1 MSPLTALAWPADR
14 LGEALEALARRGGLV
29 GQDSN
34 PVRQF
39 TGLESCPTKAGVAAA
54 EPLRRWVESAAAR
67 LGLEAEPVEV
77 PHAEVGQMLRGA
89 APALL
94 RLPGPGSGFLAL
106 LAGDRRHVT
115 VLTPGH
121 GPARVP
127 LAAIR
132 DSLCSE
138 AEGPVGEELARL
150 LHRAGIRGRRAGRAR
165 QAVLH
170 QLLGRARVGGCWVLR
185 PAASAGLRAQAR
197 EARLPRLLLTLLG
210 AHTLVYGL
218 WLLSWWLLGWA
229 ALQGRLELGWLLA
242 WLLLLLTTI
251 PLRLLTNFAG
261 GLLSIRA
268 GTVLKRRL
276 LAGALRMEAD
286 EVRHLGVG
294 QLLGRVLESEV
305 VETTAVTGGF
315 LGLTALVELVFA
327 GAVLGVGAGS
337 AIHVLLLLATAVAA
351 ALLLARAYRR
361 RRRWTAE
368 RLDMTND
375 LVESM
380 VGHRTRLA
388 QEARRHWN
396 DGEDEALERYLG
408 VSAGLDRSAATLQAL
423 VPRGWFLLG
432 LVGLVPAFVVGNRSA
447 AALAVGVGGVVLAY
461 RALRNLVDGLER
473 LAAAA
478 IAWERVRPFWQA
490 AARREAVGDPCFAA
504 GPSRP
509 APLPAGAAQK
519 NGAPTAGP
527 AAGRRLLV
535 ARDLVFRYRDR
546 QEPVLHGVEVGI
558 AGGDRLLLEGPS
570 GGGKSTLASV
580 LAGCRAPDSGLLLLD
595 GLDPE
600 TLGSAGWR
608 RRVVLAPQFHDNH
621 VLMGTFAF
629 NVLMGRRW
637 PPRPGDLEEAEQV
650 CRALGLGPLLERM
663 PAGLHQTVGNTGWQL
678 SHGERSRL
686 YVARALLQGA
696 DVLILD
702 ESFAAL
708 DPQTLQQTLAYVLEK
723 APALLVIAHP

>member
-1 MSPLTALAWPADR
+1 MGPLTDLAWPADR
-14 LGEALEALARRGGLV
+14 LGEALEALARR
-29 GQDSN
+29 S
-34 PVRQF
+34 
-39 TGLESCPTKAGVAAA
+39 GLEVKAGTVPVPP
-54 EPLRRWVESAAAR
+54 EPESASGGESLGRWVESAAAW

-77 PHAEVGQMLRGA
+77 PHAEVGLLLRGA

-121 GPARVP
+121 VPARVP
-127 LAAIR
+127 PAAVR
-132 DSLCSE
+132 DALCRE
-138 AEGPVGEELARL
+138 AEGPVGEEVAQV
-150 LHRAGIRGRRAGRAR
+150 LHRAGLRGRRADGAR

-170 QLLGRARVGGCWVLR
+170 QLLGRTRVGGCWLLR
-185 PAASAGLRAQAR
+185 PAASGGLPAQAR

-210 AHTLVYGL
+210 AHALAYGL

-229 ALQGRLELGWLLA
+229 ALEGRLDLGWLLA
-242 WLLLLLTTI
+242 WLLVLLTMI
-251 PLRLLTNFAG
+251 PLRLLTSSAG
-261 GLLSIRA
+261 GLLSVRA

-315 LGLTALVELVFA
+315 LGLTALVELVLA
-327 GAVLGVGAGS
+327 GAVLGAGAGS
-337 AIHVLLLLATAVAA
+337 ATHVLLPVATAAA
-351 ALLLARAYRR
+351 TALLLVRAYRR
-361 RRRWTAE
+361 RRRWAAQ

-375 LVESM
+375 LVERM

-408 VSAGLDRSAATLQAL
+408 VSADLDRTGATLQAL
-423 VPRGWFLLG
+423 VPRSWFLLG
-432 LVGLVPAFVVGNRSA
+432 LVGLAPAFVAGERSV

-473 LAAAA
+473 LTAAA

-490 AARREAVGDPCFAA
+490 AARREAVGDPGFAA
-504 GPSRP
+504 AP
-509 APLPAGAAQK
+509 APPAPPPAGTAEK
-519 NGAPTAGP
+519 NGSPAAGP
-527 AAGRRLLV
+527 AAGKRLLV

-546 QEPVLHGVEVGI
+546 QQPVLQGVKVGI
-558 AGGDRLLLEGPS
+558 ANGDRLLLEGPS
-570 GGGKSTLASV
+570 GGGKSTLASL
-580 LAGCRAPDSGLLLLD
+580 LAGCRQPDSGLLLLD

-629 NVLMGRRW
+629 NALMGRRW

-663 PAGLHQTVGNTGWQL
+663 PAGLQQVVGDTGWQL

-686 YVARALLQGA
+686 YIARALLQRA

-708 DPQTLQQTLAYVLEK
+708 DPQTLQQTLGYVLEK
-723 APALLVIAHP
+723 APTLLVIAHP

>member
-1 MSPLTALAWPADR
+1 MGSFQDLAWPLDR
-14 LGEALEALARRGGLV
+14 LGEALEAVARR
-29 GQDSN
+29 S
-34 PVRQF
+34 
-39 TGLESCPTKAGVAAA
+39 GLEPKAGSLPAPPAVEGASGS
-54 EPLRRWVESAAAR
+54 ESLGRWVESAAAW
-67 LGLEAEPVEV
+67 LGLEAEPVEA
-77 PHAEVGQMLRGA
+77 PHAEVEPLLRAA

-94 RLPGPGSGFLAL
+94 RLPGGSVLAV

-115 VLTPGH
+115 VLTPDH
-121 GPARVP
+121 VPAHLP
-127 LAAIR
+127 LAAVR
-132 DSLCSE
+132 DALCRE
-138 AEGPVGEELARL
+138 AEGPAGEEVARIL
-150 LHRAGIRGRRAGRAR
+150 DRAGLRDRRAARAR
-165 QAVLH
+165 QAMLR
-170 QLLGRARVGGCWVLR
+170 QLLGRARVGGCWLLR
-185 PAASAGLRAQAR
+185 PAASGGLAAQAR

-210 AHTLVYGL
+210 AHALAYGL

-229 ALQGRLELGWLLA
+229 ALQGRLDLGWLLA

-251 PLRLLTNFAG
+251 PLRLLASSAG

-276 LAGALRMEAD
+276 LGGALRLEVD

-305 VETTAVTGGF
+305 VETTAVTDGF
-315 LGLTALVELVFA
+315 LGLTAVVELVLA
-327 GAVLGVGAGS
+327 GAVLGAGAGS
-337 AIHVLLLLATAVAA
+337 AAHVVLLLGTAAAA
-351 ALLLARAYRR
+351 ALLLARAYCR

-368 RLDMTND
+368 RLDLTND
-375 LVESM
+375 LVERM

-388 QEARRHWN
+388 QQARGHWN

-408 VSAGLDRSAATLQAL
+408 VSAALDRTAATLQAL

-432 LVGLVPAFVVGNRSA
+432 LVGLAPAFLAGGRSA
-447 AALAVGVGGVVLAY
+447 AALAVGVGGVVLAH
-461 RALRNLVDGLER
+461 RALRNLVDGLDR
-473 LAAAA
+473 LSAAA

-490 AARREAVGDPCFAA
+490 ASRREAVGHPGFAA
-504 GPSRP
+504 P
-509 APLPAGAAQK
+509 APPAAEANGSAGA
-519 NGAPTAGP
+519 
-527 AAGRRLLV
+527 RRLLV
-535 ARDLVFRYRDR
+535 AHDLVYRYRDR
-546 QEPVLHGVEVGI
+546 AEPVLHGVEVGI

-580 LAGCRAPDSGLLLLD
+580 LAGCRPPDSGLLLLD

-629 NVLMGRRW
+629 NALMGRRW

-663 PAGLHQTVGNTGWQL
+663 PAGLLQTVGDTGWQL

-686 YVARALLQGA
+686 FIARALLQRA

-708 DPQTLQQTLAYVLEK
+708 DPQTLQHTLAYVLEK
-723 APALLVIAHP
+723 APTLLVIAHP

>member
-1 MSPLTALAWPADR
+1 
-14 LGEALEALARRGGLV
+14 
-29 GQDSN
+29 
-34 PVRQF
+34 
-39 TGLESCPTKAGVAAA
+39 
-54 EPLRRWVESAAAR
+54 
-67 LGLEAEPVEV
+67 
-77 PHAEVGQMLRGA
+77 
-89 APALL
+89 
-94 RLPGPGSGFLAL
+94 
-106 LAGDRRHVT
+106 
-115 VLTPGH
+115 
-121 GPARVP
+121 
-127 LAAIR
+127 
-132 DSLCSE
+132 
-138 AEGPVGEELARL
+138 
-150 LHRAGIRGRRAGRAR
+150 
-165 QAVLH
+165 
-170 QLLGRARVGGCWVLR
+170 VGGCWLLR
-185 PAASAGLRAQAR
+185 PATSGGLAGQAR

-210 AHTLVYGL
+210 AHALAYGL

-251 PLRLLTNFAG
+251 PLRLLTSSAG
-261 GLLSIRA
+261 GLLSVRA

-276 LAGALRMEAD
+276 LAGALRMEPD
-286 EVRHLGVG
+286 EVRRMGVG

-315 LGLTALVELVFA
+315 LGLTALVELVLA
-327 GAVLGVGAGS
+327 GAVLGAGAGS
-337 AIHVLLLLATAVAA
+337 ATHVLLLLATTAAA

-375 LVESM
+375 LVERM

-388 QEARRHWN
+388 QQARRHWN
-396 DGEDEALERYLG
+396 EGEDEALERYLG
-408 VSAGLDRSAATLQAL
+408 VSADLDCTAATLQVL

-432 LVGLVPAFVVGNRSA
+432 LLGLAPAFVAGGRSA

-461 RALRNLVDGLER
+461 RGMRNLVDGLER
-473 LAAAA
+473 LTAAA

-490 AARREAVGDPCFAA
+490 TARREAVGDPGFASA
-504 GPSRP
+504 P
-509 APLPAGAAQK
+509 APPASPPPAKAAEQ
-519 NGAPTAGP
+519 NGT
-527 AAGRRLLV
+527 RLLV
-535 ARDLVFRYRDR
+535 ARDLAFRYRDR
-546 QEPVLHGVEVGI
+546 QQPVLHGVEVGI
-558 AGGDRLLLEGPS
+558 ACGDRLLLEGPS
-570 GGGKSTLASV
+570 GEGKSTLASL
-580 LAGCRAPDSGLLLLD
+580 LAGNRPPDSGLLLLD

-629 NVLMGRRW
+629 NALMGRQW

-663 PAGLHQTVGNTGWQL
+663 PAGLQQVVGDTGWQL

-686 YVARALLQGA
+686 YIARALLQRA

-708 DPQTLQQTLAYVLEK
+708 DPQTLRHTLGYVLEK
-723 APALLVIAHP
+723 APTLVVIAHP